1 MLLNARGRVYNRIYN
16 DKEWLVVNKDNKI
29 LMEDF
34 LLELKSR
41 KKKESTLKQYKNDIR
56 IILIYIL
63 RELENKSI
71 LDLNKKNFRNM
82 SLWMIEILQQS
93 NARANRLMSTIRS
106 MLAFAEEDDDYSYEI
121 NIALKVKGLPKE
133 GVRDICFLSEEQVT
147 KLREHLRTIKD
158 YKKMCL
164 LDFAYDSAGRRNELH
179 QILKRDLLEKN
190 NTNIVIGKRGKK
202 FPLLYFSRTKESLA
216 LYLEQRGED
225 NLEELW
231 IVGRGE
237 GKKPASYESLYDW
250 FVTMAEMLDDID
262 DSNLP
267 FNAHSL
273 RHSALENLSSGSH
286 YVLKEIG
293 KEKLELNQLMI
304 YAHHGDVSTTN
315 SYLKVDDNN
324 MLSQTF
330 GISID

>member
-1 MLLNARGRVYNRIYN
+1 MNARGRVYNRIYN
-16 DKEWLVVNKDNKI
+16 DAEWLIVNNDNKI

-41 KKKESTLKQYKNDIR
+41 KKKDSTLKQYRNDIR

-63 RELENKSI
+63 RDLDNASI

-82 SLWMIEILQQS
+82 SLWMIETLQQS

-106 MLAFAEEDDDYSYEI
+106 MLTFAEEDDDYEYEM
-121 NIALKVKGLPKE
+121 NIASKVKGLPKE
-133 GVRDICFLSEEQVT
+133 GVRDICFLSEEQIV
-147 KLREHLRTIKD
+147 KLRNYLMEIKD
-158 YKKMCL
+158 YKKLCL
-164 LDFAYDSAGRRNELH
+164 LDFSYDSAGRRNELH
-179 QILKRDLLEKN
+179 QILKHGLLEKN

-225 NLEELW
+225 DIEGLW
-231 IVGRGE
+231 VVGNGQ
-237 GKKPASYESLYDW
+237 GKKLASYESLYDW
-250 FVTMAEMLDDID
+250 FVAMADMLDGLE
-262 DSNLP
+262 DSKIP

-273 RHSALENLSSGSH
+273 RHSSLENLSNSTH

-293 KEKLELNQLMI
+293 KEKLELNELMV

-315 SYLKVDDNN
+315 SYLKNN
-324 MLSQTF
+324 ENDILSQTF
-330 GISID
+330 GIVIG